1 MTKGGF
7 FMFKNKLFLLF
18 AAVLFIQM
26 GIVGCGNQP
35 KQQTKAYDNDG
46 LLGTTGGHPNIPTNP
61 SFHTYA
67 MDKSL
72 VMQAL
77 SPIKGIRSSRIT
89 FRGPDL
95 YVNLDLDPGTDIE
108 TAMQI
113 KYAALGSVSQM
124 MPRYRVKVIVGK
136 NKLMQPG

>member
-1 MTKGGF
+1 MHKKSGY
-7 FMFKNKLFLLF
+7 LLL
-18 AAVLFIQM
+18 AALLAIQLGLM
-26 GIVGCGNQP
+26 GCGKETNM
-35 KQQTKAYDNDG
+35 KTKAYANDG

-67 MDKSL
+67 NDKSL
-72 VMQAL
+72 VLKAL
-77 SPIKGIRSSRIT
+77 SPIKGIRNSRII

-95 YVNLDLDPGTDIE
+95 IVNLVLDPATDIE

-124 MPRYRVKVIVGK
+124 MPRYRVKVNVGK
-136 NKLMQPG
+136 TSY

>member
-7 FMFKNKLFLLF
+7 FMFKKRLILLL
-18 AAVLFIQM
+18 AAVFFIQM
-26 GIVGCGNQP
+26 GIVGCGQTAK
-35 KQQTKAYDNDG
+35 KQETKSYANDG

-67 MDKSL
+67 NDKSL
-72 VMQAL
+72 VLKAL
-77 SPIKGIRSSRIT
+77 SPIKGIRNSRIT

-95 YVNLDLDPGTDIE
+95 YVNLDLDPNTDIE
-108 TAMQI
+108 TAMHI

-136 NKLMQPG
+136 TS

>member
-7 FMFKNKLFLLF
+7 FMFKKRVFLLL
-18 AAVLFIQM
+18 AAVLFIQL
-26 GIVGCGNQP
+26 GIVGCGQTAE
-35 KQQTKAYDNDG
+35 KQKINSYANDG

-61 SFHTYA
+61 SYHTYA
-67 MDKSL
+67 NDKSL
-72 VMQAL
+72 VLKAL

-95 YVNLDLDPGTDIE
+95 YVNLDLDPNTDIE
-108 TAMQI
+108 TAMHI

-124 MPRYRVKVIVGK
+124 MPRYRVKINVGK
-136 NKLMQPG
+136 TS

>member
-1 MTKGGF
+1 MLKRSGY
-7 FMFKNKLFLLF
+7 LLL
-18 AAVLFIQM
+18 AALLSIQLGLM
-26 GIVGCGNQP
+26 GCGKNQSDL
-35 KQQTKAYDNDG
+35 KTKSYSEDG

-67 MDKSL
+67 NDKSL
-72 VMQAL
+72 VLKAL
-77 SPIKGIRSSRIT
+77 SPIMGIRNARIN

-95 YVNLDLDPGTDIE
+95 IVSLDLDPATDIE

-124 MPRYRVKVIVGK
+124 MPRYRVKVNVGK
-136 NKLMQPG
+136 TS